1 MIGDC
6 SPNVLLNLIGI
17 QTKIADNSLLF
28 DLHDYIYRKRYL
40 ETLGFLSLT
49 LTYAIALKSTKRKQ
63 KGKVSLLEHA
73 SMQLV
78 NRQDYRLCKNYHRE
92 GQP

>member
-49 LTYAIALKSTKRKQ
+49 QPMRYVLSAPQTTLLLALSPPA
-63 KGKVSLLEHA
+63 LLA
-73 SMQLV
+73 V
-78 NRQDYRLCKNYHRE
+78 AA
-92 GQP
+92 